1 MAFAKRSEEK
11 TITIQL
17 LEQGTIEI
25 YFVGKSWLFMN
36 RMPKKAMEQLLLPP
50 LTRNRAS
57 RQSMLKHDPVAEFRD
72 SIYRC
77 RDDKAPTLVHI
88 PNNAFKKAMAQ
99 AALDT
104 PGATKAEI
112 GRHVQVIDETV
123 HIYGTPHLD
132 MRIVRQAGINKTP
145 DVRTRAV
152 FKQWGGKVTVQYT
165 RGIVRENFIAN
176 LMANAGIITGIGDGR
191 IEKGTFAFGAW
202 DVVNEQDQ
210 RLMDLMKHHGRKAQ
224 LAAMENPIPANEDTE
239 ELLAWFEGEL
249 IRRET
254 DRSKPKKSTTLP
266 APEAIAASTAKR
278 IRKNG
283 GVKTGET

>member
-1 MAFAKRSEEK
+1 MAFSKRTEEK

-17 LEQGTIEI
+17 LEQGTVEI

-50 LTRNRAS
+50 LSQNRAS
-57 RQSMLKHDPVAEFRD
+57 RQSVLKHDPVAEFRD
-72 SIYRC
+72 SIYRN
-77 RDDKAPTLVHI
+77 RDDNAPTLVHI

-123 HIYGTPHLD
+123 HIYGTPYLD

-145 DVRTRAV
+145 DVRTRAI
-152 FKQWGGKVTVQYT
+152 FKSWGGKITVQYT

-176 LMANAGIITGIGDGR
+176 LMANAGIITGVGDGR

-202 DVVNEQDQ
+202 DVVHENDP
-210 RLMDLMKHHGRKAQ
+210 RLLDLMKHHGRKAQ
-224 LAAMENPIPANEDTE
+224 LAAMQTPIAANEDTE
-239 ELLAWFEGEL
+239 ELLAWFESEL

-254 DRSKPKKSTTLP
+254 DRSKPKKPLP
-266 APEAIAASTAKR
+266 APEVIAASTAKR
-278 IRKNG
+278 KNG
-283 GVKTGET
+283 GAKAGDA

>member
-1 MAFAKRSEEK
+1 
-11 TITIQL
+11 
-17 LEQGTIEI
+17 
-25 YFVGKSWLFMN
+25 MN

-50 LTRNRAS
+50 LTQNRAS
-57 RQSMLKHDPVAEFRD
+57 RQSVLKHDPVAEFRD

-77 RDDKAPTLVHI
+77 RDEKAPTLVHI
-88 PNNAFKKAMAQ
+88 PNNALKKAMAQ

-123 HIYGTPHLD
+123 HIYGTPYLD

-165 RGIVRENFIAN
+165 RGIVRENFIAK

-191 IEKGTFAFGAW
+191 IEKGTFNFGGW
-202 DVVNEQDQ
+202 DVVQKDH
-210 RLMDLMKHHGRKAQ
+210 RTLADLMKHHGRKAQ
-224 LAAMENPIPANEDTE
+224 IAAMENPVASTQETE
-239 ELLAWFEGEL
+239 ELLAWFETEL
-249 IRRET
+249 VRRET
-254 DRSKPKKSTTLP
+254 DRSKPKTKLP
-266 APEAIAASTAKR
+266 APEAIAAKHTG
-278 IRKNG
+278 KNG
-283 GVKTGET
+283 KASKRNDA